1 MLTEQMARQI
11 ADLGKLEDA
20 SLEAFLNRAT
30 VLAAQNIPG
39 CAAAEVA
46 VLNGDGVF
54 QAAASHRDIAALS
67 ELQGRLDEGPTADA
81 LDGGEPVIVT
91 DLMTEERWP
100 RFRRAALRYGV
111 RSLMV
116 TPHLT
121 STVFATLGVYG
132 VRPYAF
138 EAEETGPVTALLAEQ
153 LAVAVGNDDQLDN
166 LAREAGQMR
175 RALASRAEIDQA
187 KGIIMQAK
195 GCDAEEAFAML
206 REVSQQTQ
214 VKLADVARRLVAE
227 ASNQGHG
234 SQGRTS

>member
-1 MLTEQMARQI
+1 MPTMLTEELARRI
-11 ADLGKLEDA
+11 AELGKLEAA
-20 SLEAFLNRAT
+20 SLEAFLNQAT

-46 VLNGDGVF
+46 VLNGAGVF
-54 QAAASHRDIAALS
+54 QAAASHRDVAALS
-67 ELQGRLDEGPTADA
+67 ELQGTLDEGPTADA
-81 LDGGEPVIVT
+81 LESGETVLVN
-91 DLMTEERWP
+91 DLMADERWP

-111 RSLMV
+111 RSLMIA
-116 TPHLT
+116 PHLT
-121 STVFATLGVYG
+121 SSVFATLGVYG

-138 EAEETGPVTALLAEQ
+138 DAEEAGPVAALLAEQ
-153 LAVAVGNDDQLDN
+153 IAVAVGNEDQLGD

-195 GCDAEEAFAML
+195 GCDAEEAFGLL

-227 ASNQGHG
+227 AAGES
-234 SQGRTS
+234 RPE